1 MPPALATN
9 TCLTGLEGGDCCGEA
24 PPPSL
29 SLFCVLDGGVSGNVS
44 MNTST
49 ITQRHVLYTNK
60 SKCAKSSIVGV
71 DVMWGFT
78 MLGSRDIEVW
88 SPSIV
93 RERMMLSQ
101 PMSAKTKHIRLHT
114 IAMHP
119 FSVISEWIKR

>member
-49 ITQRHVLYTNK
+49 ITQHHVLYTNQ
-60 SKCAKSSIVGV
+60 SKCAKSTIVSV
-71 DVMWGFT
+71 LARLDVMWSCT
-78 MLGSRDIEVW
+78 MVGSRDIEVW
-88 SPSIV
+88 SPSTAGECV
-93 RERMMLSQ
+93 MLS
-101 PMSAKTKHIRLHT
+101 
-114 IAMHP
+114 HP
-119 FSVISEWIKR
+119 IER